1 MQLGVGVSLSPGAF
15 GQPSDWGLEQLSGG
29 RGRWHVT
36 GWLGPLGL
44 ARVHLNE

>member
-36 GWLGPLGL
+36 GWLGPLWL